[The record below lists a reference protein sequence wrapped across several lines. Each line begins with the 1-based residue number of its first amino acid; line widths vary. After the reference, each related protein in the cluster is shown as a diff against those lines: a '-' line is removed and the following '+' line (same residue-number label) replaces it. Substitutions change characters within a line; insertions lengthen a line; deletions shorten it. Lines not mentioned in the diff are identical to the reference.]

1 MRHFFTDG
9 TLLGKSRV
17 AIFWSDGNLFV
28 LNYQI
33 RGKKC
38 QDHSHCTECHV
49 NYFFFRIMF
58 LKNMYLL
65 SDRFYTIKMSVE
77 NNVEITKTI
86 VCTSWHL
93 DKLYNFNNEFIG
105 GYFHVMVI
113 DRTMKLNKMSKNIL
127 LWSNH
132 FY

>member
-17 AIFWSDGNLFV
+17 AIFWSDGTFLYWTIK
-28 LNYQI
+28 L
-33 RGKKC
+33 GGKC

-65 SDRFYTIKMSVE
+65 SDKFYTIKMSVE
-77 NNVEITKTI
+77 NNLEITKTI

-93 DKLYNFNNEFIG
+93 DKLYNF
-105 GYFHVMVI
+105 
-113 DRTMKLNKMSKNIL
+113 
-127 LWSNH
+127 SN
-132 FY
+132 